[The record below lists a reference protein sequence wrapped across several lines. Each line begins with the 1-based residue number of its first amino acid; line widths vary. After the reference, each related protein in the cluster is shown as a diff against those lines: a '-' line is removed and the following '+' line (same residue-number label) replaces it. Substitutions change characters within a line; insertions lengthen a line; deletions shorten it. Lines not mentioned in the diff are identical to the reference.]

1 MFGQGK
7 AGENTIST
15 SLVVVFRTKEEEEKK
30 MMDRFPYASLVGSSI
45 FAMVCT
51 RPDIAY
57 SVGVLSRFM
66 ANPGIKLIGR
76 PPSGSFI
83 I

>member
-1 MFGQGK
+1 MG
-7 AGENTIST
+7 
-15 SLVVVFRTKEEEEKK
+15 SL
-30 MMDRFPYASLVGSSI
+30 I

-66 ANPGIKLIGR
+66 ANPGKAGR
-76 PPSGSFI
+76 QVGPSLFERHKWLFNI
-83 I
+83 